1 MELRT
6 LRYFSVVAREK
17 NITKAAQLLN
27 MSQPPLSSQIHNLEE
42 ELGVPLFIRGK
53 RRLEL
58 TPEGEL
64 LQLRAQQILDL
75 EDKTC
80 QEIRSMR
87 NSMTGT
93 LCIGLV
99 EGRTPYFAAELISGF
114 LEEFPLVRYNL
125 WNGSSDDVIDR
136 LNKGLADVAIIA
148 APYDTEHLD
157 GVKLGVEPW
166 VAMIPA
172 GHPLSEHSGE
182 EIPLSK
188 LVGQPL
194 IVPSRKS
201 RIQAIRQW
209 FAEIGAEPSI
219 LCETSNY
226 IDAAALVE
234 RQVGISIFPQT
245 IQTAGDQ
252 FTAKTIVHPSR
263 MAEYF
268 LVWKK
273 ETMLPLVAEEF
284 LNFTRDTLLADP

>member
-209 FAEIGAEPSI
+209 FAEIGAELSI

-245 IQTAGDQ
+245 IQTASDQ